1 MGKDLPRPPA
11 RHLLPVEFRDAG
23 QVDLHDDARDR
34 QERRRA
40 WCKLGMISATGF
52 LAIFGCLRLSWD
64 GRRKTVRFPDEPSSR
79 SGLCLIHS
87 VSTIVRRAA

>member
-1 MGKDLPRPPA
+1 
-11 RHLLPVEFRDAG
+11 LLAVEFRDAG
-23 QVDLHDDARDR
+23 QVDVHDDASGC

-64 GRRKTVRFPDEPSSR
+64 GRQETGRFPGEPALR
-79 SGLCLIHS
+79 PGI
-87 VSTIVRRAA
+87 